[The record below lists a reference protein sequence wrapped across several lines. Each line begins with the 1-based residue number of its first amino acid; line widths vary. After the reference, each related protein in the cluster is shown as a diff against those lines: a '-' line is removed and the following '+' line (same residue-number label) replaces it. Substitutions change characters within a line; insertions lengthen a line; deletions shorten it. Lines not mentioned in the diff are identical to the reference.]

1 MTAPNRSAAGDWRT
15 GTRARQPDADGHIQ
29 RDGVRIFYE
38 VFGTGEPTILM
49 LPTWSVLHAAH
60 GRFQLAD
67 LSRHYRVV
75 TFDGI
80 PGAGSA

>member
-1 MTAPNRSAAGDWRT
+1 M
-15 GTRARQPDADGHIQ
+15 RARHPEADGYVE

-60 GRFQLAD
+60 GRFQIAD
-67 LSRHYRVV
+67 LALVA
-75 TFDGI
+75 
-80 PGAGSA
+80 GAVQQAQYIDHDCIEQVAFELPRTAAA